1 MGIFLLKTKIVYSN
15 GIQVTLMFNVPLLL
29 AFLQESSFLTATG
42 FVFLAGL
49 GSVAR
54 WILNTK
60 GKSKQILGT
69 LTANISSSFILGLL
83 ISYDLSPATMTVLGT
98 GLLGSFSTFSTVAM
112 ETTEKFTNEN
122 KIRACGYFSITVGL
136 GILAAVI
143 GLEIGSG

>member
-1 MGIFLLKTKIVYSN
+1 MGIFLLKTKIIYSN

-42 FVFLAGL
+42 FVFPAGL

-54 WILNTK
+54 WILNY
-60 GKSKQILGT
+60 
-69 LTANISSSFILGLL
+69 FIFGLL

-122 KIRACGYFSITVGL
+122 KIRACVYFSITVGL

>member
-1 MGIFLLKTKIVYSN
+1 MQY
-15 GIQVTLMFNVPLLL
+15 
-29 AFLQESSFLTATG
+29 SSFLTTAC
-42 FVFLAGL
+42 FVFLAVL
-49 GSVAR
+49 ASVAR
-54 WILNTK
+54 STLNTK
-60 GKSKQILGT
+60 AKSKQILGT

-83 ISYDLSPATMTVLGT
+83 ISYDLSPATMTILGT

-122 KIRACGYFSITVGL
+122 KIHACGYFSITVGL